1 MTTVHRFYQPK
12 EQFCEVNGVT
22 LCFEEL
28 GDPQGEPLLLIM
40 GLASQMTAW
49 PPEFLE
55 PFVEAGYRVIRFDNR
70 DIGRSSEFDSQFKL
84 SPPMA
89 FVGKKMGL
97 KVDSAYTLHDMAADA
112 KAFIK
117 HLDLANPNV
126 LGISMGGMIAQ
137 LIAADAEVGTHTL
150 TLMMTSD
157 NHPKLP
163 MPDLNTLWRLNGS
176 GIRGHDLE
184 AALKRGT
191 AFWECVGSPAY
202 PTPKDRIT
210 QRIARDFQRSYRPQG
225 IMRQMRSIMATGSL
239 EKWCRKINAPTLI
252 LHGSDDPLVKIKA
265 AHRLKDN
272 IPHATLNVIPGWG
285 HDLPLTLMPKF
296 AHKIIAHLRQASPVN
311 TANAA
316 STARTVGTNTG
327 KDTNEGNNNISSKD
341 STASPD
347 EL

>member
-1 MTTVHRFYQPK
+1 MTTVHRYYQPK

-28 GDPQGEPLLLIM
+28 GNLQGEPLLMVM

-97 KVDSAYTLHDMAADA
+97 KVDSAYTLHDMADDA
-112 KAFIK
+112 KALIGYLK
-117 HLDLANPNV
+117 LSRPNV

-137 LIAADAEVGTHTL
+137 LMAADQQVPIRSL

-184 AALKRGT
+184 AALKRGE
-191 AFWECVGSPAY
+191 AFWKCVESPAY
-202 PTPKDRIT
+202 PTPKDRII

-239 EKWCRKINAPTLI
+239 EEWCRKISVPTLI
-252 LHGSDDPLVKIKA
+252 LHGAEDPLVKIPA

-272 IPHATLNVIPGWG
+272 IPHAKLSVIPGWG
-285 HDLPLTLMPKF
+285 HDLPLALMPKF
-296 AHKIIAHLRQASPVN
+296 AHKIIHHLREVSQQDS
-311 TANAA
+311 
-316 STARTVGTNTG
+316 
-327 KDTNEGNNNISSKD
+327 GNSSKAEGTKTEGTKTEGTKTSDSKIAPD
-341 STASPD
+341 STANPNRP
-347 EL
+347 